1 MKPIELLTV
10 LDHIAF
16 YDLILSVWLLN
27 NKCKFH
33 CLCCFAISQLLAS
46 DTMLDCSNRHS
57 ADEACK
63 DLLHVYTHIK
73 TVYNLLNYTADNVTA
88 KCQIT
93 FNYSF
98 IRGYR
103 LRRAHRQNY
112 IIIGDGSLTIFFTLF
127 FIVFYENI
135 VQVVCVNN
143 EWIHAT
149 SVPVTCR
156 PNRNR
161 AAQPSNS
168 WLFLYYFRHCVE
180 TAIQQ
185 HQNKWMK
192 EWKCNDLKCVRKPTK
207 SRLSLTHHANKSSRW
222 AE

>member
-1 MKPIELLTV
+1 
-10 LDHIAF
+10 
-16 YDLILSVWLLN
+16 
-27 NKCKFH
+27 
-33 CLCCFAISQLLAS
+33 
-46 DTMLDCSNRHS
+46 MLDCSNRHS

-143 EWIHAT
+143 E
-149 SVPVTCR
+149 
-156 PNRNR
+156 
-161 AAQPSNS
+161 
-168 WLFLYYFRHCVE
+168 
-180 TAIQQ
+180 
-185 HQNKWMK
+185 
-192 EWKCNDLKCVRKPTK
+192 
-207 SRLSLTHHANKSSRW
+207 
-222 AE
+222 